1 MNSFTDFA
9 SLGLVAS
16 MLALLL
22 LLLSLAGSAW
32 LQAFATRR
40 IARWAFQRVVQGKLW
55 KLYFLAALP
64 LWLIAS
70 LVSGADWPLA
80 GLLILFFGTA
90 PLLRHFMRWA
100 SHSVGT
106 PSEWVAPG
114 WSQCLALS
122 SGAALAVLVA
132 AVVLVLVVQVL
143 GLGVLAA
150 LLAKLSY

>member
-16 MLALLL
+16 ILALLL

-40 IARWAFQRVVQGKLW
+40 IARWAFQRELQGKLW

-80 GLLILFFGTA
+80 GLLILFLGTA
-90 PLLRHFMRWA
+90 PLIRHFMRWA
-100 SHSVGT
+100 S
-106 PSEWVAPG
+106 PSEGKPTEWVAPG

-122 SGAALAVLVA
+122 SGAALTVLVA
-132 AVVLVLVVQVL
+132 AVLLVLVVQAL

-150 LLAKLSY
+150 LLASASD

>member
-1 MNSFTDFA
+1 MNPFSDFA

-16 MLALLL
+16 MSAMLL

-40 IARWAFQRVVQGKLW
+40 IARWAFQRELQGKLW

-70 LVSGADWPLA
+70 LVSGADWPLT
-80 GLLILFFGTA
+80 GLLILFLGTA
-90 PLLRHFMRWA
+90 PLLRHFVRWA
-100 SHSVGT
+100 SPLART
-106 PSEWVAPG
+106 PEEWVAPG

-132 AVVLVLVVQVL
+132 AVLLVVVVQVL
-143 GLGVLAA
+143 GLGVLTA
-150 LLAKLSY
+150 LLAKASY